1 MKKMMALAM
10 AAVMTMAALTGC
22 GGSSD
27 SASGDVP
34 VIGISQYGQHASL
47 DNCREG
53 FLLGLEEIRT
63 QVSMIPSHSRS
74 LRTSPQTT

>member
-34 VIGISQYGQHASL
+34 VSYTHL
-47 DNCREG
+47 T
-53 FLLGLEEIRT
+53 L
-63 QVSMIPSHSRS
+63 P
-74 LRTSPQTT
+74 TT

>member
-47 DNCREG
+47 DNCRRLPAWSG
-53 FLLGLEEIRT
+53 RKRLGRRCRLCDRLSER
-63 QVSMIPSHSRS
+63 RF
-74 LRTSPQTT
+74 R